1 MKKQILLAAIA
12 IGIINATLL
21 VVFEFIGIQITNWLW
36 NDVLHTDEYRWLVVP
51 VAVVFGII
59 LAATFLRLR
68 QKRLEDP
75 TVDLLTEL
83 DEAPA
88 SLSGIG
94 VGLTIGAVSLLAG
107 ASLGPEASLMAASGG
122 IGTYAASRG
131 KLSPMKKLLI
141 LASIG
146 ALLVA
151 FFDSMVVTLI
161 PLLLLV
167 QSSRRAKTRPSIAPI
182 AVIILSGLMSFGT
195 LTVLNHLT
203 GETGGYGSPL
213 ALPEFVARDF
223 IVAIGIGFVSSGLA
237 ALLSWLIVK
246 FWKTAQHMEAI
257 HIPGGQWTL
266 GGIYGLVLGTLYLL
280 GGRTVQFSGSIGS
293 NLLLH
298 DSARYGAAAL
308 VGLAVIKLLATS
320 WSKATGYRGG
330 LVFPSVYA
338 GIALGLLAGQLVN
351 DIAGAGAVVGGIT
364 GMMIAAIGNP
374 VLGSIFVIAFLPL
387 SLWPIALCALVGTL
401 AFAWVKKRFIISS
414 SQPTTTQ
421 N

>member
-213 ALPEFVARDF
+213 TLPAFTARDF
-223 IVAIGIGFVSSGLA
+223 IVAAGIGFVASAFA
-237 ALLSWLIVK
+237 AALSWLIVK
-246 FWKTAQHMEAI
+246 SWSAARYLEASRL
-257 HIPGGQWTL
+257 PGGQWTL
-266 GGIYGLVLGTLYLL
+266 GGLIGLVLGLLYLV
-280 GGRTVQFSGSIGS
+280 GGQTVQFSGSIGA
-293 NLLLH
+293 NLLLQDGAH
-298 DSARYGAAAL
+298 YGTAAL
-308 VGLAVIKLLATS
+308 AGLAVVKLFTTA
-320 WSKATGYRGG
+320 WSKGTGYRGG

-338 GIALGLLAGQLVN
+338 GVALGLFVSQLLGG
-351 DIAGAGAVVGGIT
+351 ISETGAIVGGIA
-364 GMMIAAIGNP
+364 GMMIAAINNP
-374 VLGSIFVIAFLPL
+374 IMGGIFVIALLPP
-387 SLWPIALCALVGTL
+387 SVWPIALCALVGTL
-401 AFAWVKKRFIISS
+401 VFALIRRRLSP
-414 SQPTTTQ
+414 QATAQ
-421 N
+421 R